1 MTHVNTQLMAR
12 ISNLISDALNI
23 EITAVDVDLID
34 SGLLDS
40 LALVTLITEIE
51 QEFGY
56 ELPLDDFDVER
67 FRSVERIADFLAC
80 TGALNGTV
88 LA

>member
-1 MTHVNTQLMAR
+1 MMHGNAQLMAR
-12 ISNLISDALNI
+12 ISNLICDALNI

-34 SGLLDS
+34 TGLLDS

-67 FRSVERIADFLAC
+67 FRSVERIADFLAG